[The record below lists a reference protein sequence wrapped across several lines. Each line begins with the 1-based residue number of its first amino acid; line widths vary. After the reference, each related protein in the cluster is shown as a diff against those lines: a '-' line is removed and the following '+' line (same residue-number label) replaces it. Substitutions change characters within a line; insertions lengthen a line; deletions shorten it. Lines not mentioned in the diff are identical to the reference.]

1 MSTLRATNLK
11 GGSAGSAPN
20 LPDGAVVTGVITAT
34 SFSGSG
40 ANLTGIDAT
49 SIKHTDGNVRIQA
62 TATGAVVTGVLTAPT
77 VSGTT
82 GSFTGNVSVGGTLT
96 YEDVTNVD
104 SVGMVTARTG
114 IKVLAGG
121 INAVG
126 VVTATS
132 FAGSGANLTG
142 IDAAPTVAATAK
154 GAIAANKAVI
164 LKADGRVEQAQN
176 FVPTDTGKFD
186 ETVVNYMPGFDSTT
200 STDHPDLFPGGEF
213 MADWDPINQKI
224 VAIRHDTSTYAP
236 TLYVGTPSGDGDS
249 ATVTWDSGTAIS
261 GTFTSGDY
269 GAVIRYNPHYQKFLV
284 MWSKNDGVAGTNLC
298 HVSLSGGN
306 LTIGTV
312 TKQDL
317 WTGTGNGGRKYYN
330 MMLTMTYESVMHS
343 IVITARVA
351 MDEGSG
357 RRQHITKAINM
368 SGTNPDLSSATNT
381 NYFGLIDHSGQGGVF
396 TQPIYINQ
404 DAALDLV
411 SKRVCYFT
419 SFTMRNSSN
428 NFAHYLAAVSI
439 TVNADYDIVRGTVNT
454 YEDHW
459 NYPSNYSGRT
469 FSARLAYHKDKGCC
483 TSFWIKGDYNNDGQ
497 NMTSYAAA
505 ITYPAGGGSPSR
517 GTILS
522 FNHDEADGSHTLWGG
537 DQCSM
542 IGRDDGTSYWMAR
555 RSEYV
560 TNNPNIWPRIGIKF
574 TMSGSTGSETIA
586 VQFITNAWK
595 SGGATA
601 LGTNGFSWWQSQGGG
616 SYSNGEQC
624 VGVDIGNWI
633 WWIGASR
640 GSVTSS
646 DAAYFKRVIAHGGYF
661 VGGGNLTTSNY
672 LGFSD
677 AAYTDGQTVKVKVIG
692 NTTTQSGL
700 TTNTNYYVNN
710 VGDIT
715 TSSTDTA
722 LIGRAINTT
731 QILIKN

>member
-20 LPDGAVVTGVITAT
+20 FPDGAVITGVAT
-34 SFSGSG
+34 VGVLSATTFYGSG

-49 SIKHTDGNVRIQA
+49 SIKHTDGNIRIQA
-62 TATGAVVTGVLTAPT
+62 NASGAVVTGVITA
-77 VSGTT
+77 TT
-82 GSFTGNVSVGGTLT
+82 GSFTGNISVGGTLT

-104 SVGMVTARTG
+104 SIGVITARSG
-114 IKVLAGG
+114 IVAT
-121 INAVG
+121 G

-142 IDAAPTVAATAK
+142 IDAAPTIAATAK
-154 GAIAANKAVI
+154 GAIAANKALV

-176 FVPTDTGKFD
+176 FVPTDTGNFD

-200 STDHPDLFPGGEF
+200 NVDHHDLYSGGEF

-224 VAIRHDTSTYAP
+224 VAIRHATSNYAP

-330 MMLTMTYESVMHS
+330 LMLTMTYESVMHS
-343 IVITARVA
+343 IVITARVGL
-351 MDEGSG
+351 DEGSG

-368 SGTNPDLSSATNT
+368 SGTNPDLSSATNA
-381 NYFGLIDHSGQGGVF
+381 NYFSLLDHSGQGGYF
-396 TQPIYINQ
+396 TQPTYINQ
-404 DAALDLV
+404 DAAFDPV

-439 TVNADYDIVRGTVNT
+439 TVNADYDIVRGNVAT

-459 NYPSNYSGRT
+459 NYPSNYAGRT
-469 FSARLAYHKDKGCC
+469 YSARLAYHKDKGCC
-483 TSFWIKGDYNNDGQ
+483 TAFWIKGEYSNGGRD
-497 NMTSYAAA
+497 MTSHACA
-505 ITYPAGGGSPSR
+505 ITYPSNGSAPTR
-517 GTILS
+517 GTILN
-522 FNHDEADGSHTLWGG
+522 FNHDEADGQHTLYDG
-537 DQCSM
+537 DQCTFV
-542 IGRDDGTSYWMAR
+542 GRDDGTTYWMAR

-560 TNNPNIWPRIGIKF
+560 TNTPSVWPRIGMKF

-586 VQFITNAWK
+586 VQFTTNSWK
-595 SGGATA
+595 SGGASA
-601 LGTNGFSWWQSQGGG
+601 LGTNGGLTWYENNHYGRH
-616 SYSNGEQC
+616 QC
-624 VGVDIGNWI
+624 VGVDIGAWI
-633 WWIGASR
+633 WWIGASI
-640 GSVTSS
+640 GSTDTN
-646 DAAYFKRVIAHGGYF
+646 DAARWKRVIAHGGYF
-661 VGGGNLTTSNY
+661 IGGGNLTSSNY

-715 TSSTDTA
+715 TTATDNA
-722 LIGRAINTT
+722 LVGRAINAT

>member
-1 MSTLRATNLK
+1 MSTLRVTNLK
-11 GGSAGSAPN
+11 GGTSGSSPN
-20 LPDGAVVTGVITAT
+20 FPDGAVITGVAT
-34 SFSGSG
+34 VGVLSATTFYGSG

-62 TATGAVVTGVLTAPT
+62 NASGAVVTGVITA
-77 VSGTT
+77 TT
-82 GSFTGNVSVGGTLT
+82 GSFTGNISVGGTLT

-142 IDAAPTVAATAK
+142 IDAAPTIAATAK
-154 GAIAANKAVI
+154 GAIAANKALI
-164 LKADGRVEQAQN
+164 LKADGRVEQAKSS
-176 FVPTDTGKFD
+176 VPTDTGNFD

-200 STDHPDLFPGGEF
+200 SVDHHDMTAGGEF

-261 GTFTSGDY
+261 GSFTSGDY

-298 HVSLSGGN
+298 HVSLSGGT
-306 LTIGTV
+306 LTIGSV
-312 TKQDL
+312 TKQNL
-317 WTGTGNGGRKYYN
+317 WTGTGNGQRKYYY
-330 MMLTMTYESVMHS
+330 MMLSMTYESGMHS
-343 IVITARVA
+343 IVITAMIQR
-351 MDEGSG
+351 DEGYG

-396 TQPIYINQ
+396 TQPVYINQ
-404 DAALDLV
+404 DASLDV
-411 SKRVCYFT
+411 VNKRVCYLT
-419 SFTMRNSSN
+419 AFTMRNSSN
-428 NFAHYLAAVSI
+428 NFAHYLHAVSI
-439 TVNADYDIVRGTVNT
+439 SVNVDYDIVRGSVGN

-459 NYPSNYSGRT
+459 DYPLNYAGRHY
-469 FSARLAYHKDKGCC
+469 SARLAYHKDKGCC
-483 TSFWIKGDYNNDGQ
+483 TAFWIKGEHSNGGRD
-497 NMTSYAAA
+497 MISRVCA
-505 ITYPAGGGSPSR
+505 ITYPGDGSTPVR
-517 GTILS
+517 GTILD
-522 FNHDEADGSHTLWGG
+522 FNHDEADGQHTLFDG
-537 DQCSM
+537 DQCTFA
-542 IGRDDGTSYWMAR
+542 GRDDGTTYWMAR
-555 RSEYV
+555 RSEYSAGSPEV
-560 TNNPNIWPRIGIKF
+560 WPRIGMKF

-586 VQFITNAWK
+586 VQFTTNSWK
-595 SGGATA
+595 SGGASA
-601 LGTNGFSWWQSQGGG
+601 LGTNGFGWRDLNHYGGH
-616 SYSNGEQC
+616 QC
-624 VGVDIGNWI
+624 VGVDIGHWI

-640 GSVTSS
+640 GSITST
-646 DAAYFKRVIAHGGYF
+646 DAAYQKRVIAHGGYF
-661 VGGGNLTTSNY
+661 IGGGNLTSNNY

-700 TTNTNYYVNN
+700 VTNTTYYVTN

-715 TSSTDTA
+715 TTATDNT
-722 LIGRAINTT
+722 LVGRAVNAT